1 MIELKISTNIMLLKK
16 EVKSNKDNIDYLVL
30 SFADTEDGN
39 TYNVICKNMEYT
51 ALEVFKQY
59 KGMFTLNSSKYGLQ
73 LVLDKIE
80 NI

>member
-1 MIELKISTNIMLLKK
+1 MAT
-16 EVKSNKDNIDYLVL
+16 
-30 SFADTEDGN
+30 AED
-39 TYNVICKNMEYT
+39 MQYT
-51 ALEVFKQY
+51 ALETFKQY

>member
-30 SFADTEDGN
+30 SFATLEDGN